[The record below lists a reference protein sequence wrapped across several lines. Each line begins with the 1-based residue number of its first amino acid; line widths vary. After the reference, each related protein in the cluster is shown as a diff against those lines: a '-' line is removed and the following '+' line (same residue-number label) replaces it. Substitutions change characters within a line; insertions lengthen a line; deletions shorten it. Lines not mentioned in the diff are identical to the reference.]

1 MPHWGYSITELDPER
16 TAVASGRDL
25 RISTKD
31 AVEVCNAI
39 RGMML
44 EDAMKL
50 LEEVIALKTPIPF
63 RRHKKKVAHHAG
75 LADRWGIPSGR
86 YPVKAAKEILK
97 VLKNARANA
106 ESKGLNVERLRVI
119 HAAAQ
124 QGMRIRKYIP
134 RAFGRATPYFHP
146 LTHIEI
152 AVREE

>member
-1 MPHWGYSITELDPER
+1 MPHWGYSITDLDPER

-31 AVEVCNAI
+31 AVEVCGAI

-44 EDAMKL
+44 EDAMAF
-50 LEEVIALKTPIPF
+50 LEDVVAKRAPVPF
-63 RRHKKKVAHHAG
+63 RRYKKKVAHHAG
-75 LADRWGIPSGR
+75 LASRWGVPSGR
-86 YPVKAAKEILK
+86 YPAKAAKEVLK
-97 VLKNARANA
+97 VLKNAKANA
-106 ESKGLNVERLRVI
+106 ETKGLDVEKLRVI

-124 QGMRIRKYIP
+124 QGMKIRKYIP

-152 AVREE
+152 AVGEE